1 MISTERFYLRKYI
14 MDDAQSM
21 FNNWA
26 SDKEVTKYLTWNHHE
41 NVEVTKAFI
50 SFVIN
55 TNQSDYVIVCKEN
68 DEIIGSISNVGENAD
83 FSICEIG
90 YCLSRKYWNQGVMT
104 EVLDA
109 YLNELFNHRN
119 YQAVEAE
126 HMVENIASG
135 KVMMKCG
142 FRYNYTVD
150 KLVNK
155 HGWISVKHYSI
166 TKEEYQM
173 HKLQQTLNNFLNAN
187 VPMLATVDKTM
198 HVMSNNGFLVKKI
211 NLIDDGNLVIKKSD
225 DVLVI
230 HNQEQN
236 IITCYLIGKN
246 NSKKVFEDYVK
257 SFLLDNQKS
266 FISFDNETIEQL
278 LVKLLKKNNLTISF
292 AESCSGGLMASTVIN
307 VSGASDVIKESYVTY
322 SDEAKHKILNVK
334 NKTIEQYSVYSKE
347 VAVEMAKGL
356 SFISKANICVS
367 ITGLAGGSTPN
378 SNDGTYDACIII
390 NYNSKEYIIS
400 FRKKEVGKRNDVRKR
415 QVNYVFYRVIRA
427 LKDIL

>member
-1 MISTERFYLRKYI
+1 
-14 MDDAQSM
+14 
-21 FNNWA
+21 
-26 SDKEVTKYLTWNHHE
+26 
-41 NVEVTKAFI
+41 
-50 SFVIN
+50 
-55 TNQSDYVIVCKEN
+55 
-68 DEIIGSISNVGENAD
+68 
-83 FSICEIG
+83 
-90 YCLSRKYWNQGVMT
+90 
-104 EVLDA
+104 
-109 YLNELFNHRN
+109 
-119 YQAVEAE
+119 
-126 HMVENIASG
+126 
-135 KVMMKCG
+135 
-142 FRYNYTVD
+142 
-150 KLVNK
+150 
-155 HGWISVKHYSI
+155 
-166 TKEEYQM
+166 
-173 HKLQQTLNNFLNAN
+173 
-187 VPMLATVDKTM
+187 
-198 HVMSNNGFLVKKI
+198 
-211 NLIDDGNLVIKKSD
+211 
-225 DVLVI
+225 
-230 HNQEQN
+230 
-236 IITCYLIGKN
+236 
-246 NSKKVFEDYVK
+246 VFEDYVK